1 MDVALLA
8 EVVVVVVQLF
18 AKLDVVV
25 GGGGEKTA
33 LACWRFLGQLPL
45 LVEFLEWVVDVDFA
59 GW

>member
-1 MDVALLA
+1 MA
-8 EVVVVVVQLF
+8 EVVLLF

-25 GGGGEKTA
+25 GGGVEKTA

>member
-1 MDVALLA
+1 MA
-8 EVVVVVVQLF
+8 EVVLLF

-33 LACWRFLGQLPL
+33 LACWRFLGQLLL
-45 LVEFLEWVVDVDFA
+45 LVEFEERVVDVDFA

>member
-1 MDVALLA
+1 MDVALLG
-8 EVVVVVVQLF
+8 EVVDEVVQLF

-25 GGGGEKTA
+25 GGGVEKTA

-45 LVEFLEWVVDVDFA
+45 LVVFEERAVAVDFA